1 MSGVVTFTGLYPSS
15 AMPTHGLFVHDRM
28 HRVAAASGLPWSVV
42 APVPEVAWPL
52 RTAAWRRWLRT
63 PVRENWQGVAVE
75 HPRWRHWPGC
85 VRRQAAAVAAGAR
98 GVVAAL
104 AARGPIVLDA
114 HYLWPDGVAAS
125 LLARELGVPF
135 TLTARGT
142 DVNVL
147 AQQPAL
153 RAAIAAAAAQAL
165 RCFAVSGD
173 LAARF
178 ADAAGLPRERVEVVR
193 NGVDLGR
200 FRPGDPASARRELG
214 LPAAGFLVLGVG
226 RLVANKGFV
235 TAAKARAA
243 LPPSARLVLV
253 GDGPDRAAIAAA
265 APDAI
270 FLGSQPPDRVAAAY
284 RACDA
289 LALPSERE
297 GWPNVVT
304 EALASGLP
312 VVATPVGGVP
322 EILGSAPPSWLGA
335 LCPIGDAAAFGA
347 AFAALAA
354 EPRQPQR
361 VRAYAE
367 RFGWEAPVARLCEV
381 FRHALARGAA

>member
-1 MSGVVTFTGLYPSS
+1 MSGIVTFSGLFPSS

-28 HRVAAASGLPWSVV
+28 RRVAAASGLPWQVV
-42 APVPEVAWPL
+42 APVPDVVWPL
-52 RTAAWRRWLRT
+52 RTAAWRRWRQT
-63 PVRENWQGVAVE
+63 PMHETWQGVDVA

-85 VRRQAAAVAAGAR
+85 VRRQAAAVADGAR
-98 GVVAAL
+98 SAVAAL

-114 HYLWPDGVAAS
+114 HYLWPDGVAAA
-125 LLARELGVPF
+125 LLAREFGVPF

-147 AQQPAL
+147 ARQPAL
-153 RAAIAAAAAQAL
+153 RAAIAAASAQAL
-165 RCFAVSGD
+165 GCFAVSAD

-178 ADAAGLPRERVEVVR
+178 ADAAGLPRDRVEEVR
-193 NGVDLGR
+193 NGVDLER
-200 FRPGDPASARRELG
+200 FRPGDAAAARAELG
-214 LPAAGFLVLGVG
+214 LPASGFLVLGVG
-226 RLVANKGFV
+226 RLVANKGFA
-235 TAAKARAA
+235 TAARAMSA
-243 LPPSARLVLV
+243 LPPGARLVLV
-253 GDGPDRAAIAAA
+253 GDGPERAAIAAA
-265 APDAI
+265 SPGAI
-270 FLGSQPPDRVAAAY
+270 FLGSQPPARVATAY

-322 EILGSAPPSWLGA
+322 EILGAVPPAWLGA
-335 LCPIGDAAAFGA
+335 LCPVGDATAFGA

-354 EPRQPQR
+354 GPREPAR

-367 RFGWEAPVARLCEV
+367 RFGWDAPVARLCAV
-381 FRHALARGAA
+381 FRGALTRGAA